1 MNMKKK
7 MPKGKMKPGAFLRS
21 IDAALNGSFNVD
33 AAVAR
38 TVRMAANLPQVKLF
52 HVKRNKQVTFYKK
65 INGIQKYVAKS
76 SDEIYLLARRQ
87 YLLLLI
93 EILKLTGR
101 LDKGSI
107 MKRNQLIESL
117 HSLIEVYAAG
127 NLDLA
132 RIVMTPKQYKWYTG
146 EYKQK
151 PFDVEKALAEN
162 PSSVHFSTEGI
173 PLKSKSERD
182 IMNSLHDYAVPAH
195 YEEERSIMVQPLVD
209 RLYHDLR
216 ENNLLKGNLYYLRGP
231 ACYWRVPKELEWMNS
246 PGSIWKAYNPRTGRL
261 YIYNDFKIILASG
274 EEIIWEHHGK
284 CFEFTYRS
292 NAGERVMVL
301 KFTRSVS
308 RRNMIETFEHDVDS
322 REKIA
327 EILRDEVLPRLWF

>member
-1 MNMKKK
+1 MKKK
-7 MPKGKMKPGAFLRS
+7 MPKGKMKPKAFLRS

-65 INGIQKYVAKS
+65 TNGIQKYVAKS

-101 LDKGSI
+101 PDKGSI

-132 RIVMTPKQYKWYTG
+132 VY
-146 EYKQK
+146 
-151 PFDVEKALAEN
+151 LA
-162 PSSVHFSTEGI
+162 
-173 PLKSKSERD
+173 
-182 IMNSLHDYAVPAH
+182 
-195 YEEERSIMVQPLVD
+195 
-209 RLYHDLR
+209 
-216 ENNLLKGNLYYLRGP
+216 
-231 ACYWRVPKELEWMNS
+231 
-246 PGSIWKAYNPRTGRL
+246 
-261 YIYNDFKIILASG
+261 
-274 EEIIWEHHGK
+274 
-284 CFEFTYRS
+284 
-292 NAGERVMVL
+292 
-301 KFTRSVS
+301 
-308 RRNMIETFEHDVDS
+308 
-322 REKIA
+322 
-327 EILRDEVLPRLWF
+327 